1 MNNEHPKRLFQ
12 VEKKSAVIAALSD
25 ALREARIIAFNFNYP
40 NGAAIDICNM
50 IQKKIGEAQ

>member
-25 ALREARIIAFNFNYP
+25 ALREARHIALNYP
-40 NGAAIDICNM
+40 NGAAVEICNM
-50 IQKKIGEAQ
+50 IQKKIGEVQ